1 MMKLSF
7 SLWALAVVAAGF
19 TTVSAQ
25 ALPSGASQPAAP
37 VKTVAIPAG
46 RVVVVNT
53 LVFGDKIDEFRKQ
66 AQKLEEKFKPRTT
79 ELENLRKRLEE
90 LSQKVQDEKLSVE
103 VRRQAQEQGLALEK
117 EFKRKDEDLR
127 ADIDREQQT
136 VLNPLREKVFK
147 FMESYAA
154 ARGIVMIID
163 LGALAANNNL
173 GMLPY
178 VDNAADITEDFIKEY
193 NRANPVA
200 PTPAANNTKP

>member
-1 MMKLSF
+1 MRLALLF
-7 SLWALAVVAAGF
+7 WALAVVAAGF
-19 TTVSAQ
+19 SMASAQ
-25 ALPSGASQPAAP
+25 ALPAGASQPAAP
-37 VKTVAIPAG
+37 AKTPTAIPTG

-53 LVFGDKIDEFRKQ
+53 LVFGDRIDEFRRQ

-79 ELENLRKRLEE
+79 ELENLKKRLEE

-117 EFKRKDEDLR
+117 EYKRKDEDLR
-127 ADIDREQQT
+127 ADIDREQQI

-154 ARGIVMIID
+154 ARGIIMIID
-163 LGALAANNNL
+163 LGVLAANNNL

-178 VDNAADITEDFIKEY
+178 VDNAVDITEDFIKEY

-200 PTPAANNTKP
+200 PAPAANAKP

>member
-1 MMKLSF
+1 MKF
-7 SLWALAVVAAGF
+7 SLPLWVLAMLAAGF
-19 TTVSAQ
+19 TTAAAQ
-25 ALPSGASQPAAP
+25 ALPTGSSQPAAP
-37 VKTVAIPAG
+37 AKATSIPTG
-46 RVVVVNT
+46 RVVIVNT
-53 LVFGDKIDEFRKQ
+53 LAFGDKIDEFRRQ

-79 ELENLRKRLEE
+79 ELENMAKRLQE

-117 EFKRKDEDLR
+117 EYKRKDEDLR
-127 ADIDREQQT
+127 ADIEREQQT

-154 ARGIVMIID
+154 ARGIIMIID
-163 LGALAANNNL
+163 VGALAANNNL

-178 VDNAADITEDFIKEY
+178 VDNAADITEDFVKEY

-200 PTPAANNTKP
+200 APATSAKP